1 MPLDRELEKDN
12 LEEEGEEEVTE
23 GEKKGFLTKGWI
35 KFLNYLGLGL
45 GVICLSILVSII
57 VYELKSREGIVPY
70 TNDISTDVS
79 IPKDV
84 YVIPEL
90 KLALDNNGEDSM
102 NTILQVKIALA
113 YEKENQ
119 SVLNEIINRKEQIRD
134 RVQYV
139 IAKKSYQEISTAESR
154 EQTLKKDLLYEL
166 RNIMQG
172 EILDIYYDTF
182 VISRIPG

>member
-1 MPLDRELEKDN
+1 MSIMSLVILRCSYSIVSAEEKEKEEEMGMEEEQVDVDRSAKDIKEKD
-12 LEEEGEEEVTE
+12 
-23 GEKKGFLTKGWI
+23 
-35 KFLNYLGLGL
+35 
-45 GVICLSILVSII
+45 
-57 VYELKSREGIVPY
+57 LKGIVPY

-166 RNIMQG
+166 RNIMNG

-182 VISRIPG
+182 VISRIPR